1 MFQCQSSWHI
11 EVTNSPLLEKA
22 VYNSRSQES
31 KMQAFHLNYPTMSRP
46 FACQL
51 VQHKPHVTP
60 MGWTS
65 SFGGSN
71 GVDLWECFD
80 AFYNPYFFA
89 QKYSG
94 LSQTWQTHID
104 NGFKI
109 LFMLWMCKTPCLLNP
124 QIPTY
129 HSKNWIALPMVEASL
144 AMEQEQ
150 ERESWIPP

>member
-1 MFQCQSSWHI
+1 MSEFLAYWGHSTLPYLKRLSTTPEARNPKCKHFTSTTQRCHSHLHVSW
-11 EVTNSPLLEKA
+11 
-22 VYNSRSQES
+22 SRINPMLHQ
-31 KMQAFHLNYPTMSRP
+31 
-46 FACQL
+46 
-51 VQHKPHVTP
+51 

-71 GVDLWECFD
+71 GVDLWECFH
-80 AFYNPYFFA
+80 AFYNPHFFA
-89 QKYSG
+89 QKYSR
-94 LSQTWQTHID
+94 LSRTWQTHID

-109 LFMLWMCKTPCLLNP
+109 LFMFWMCKTPYQLNP

-129 HSKNWIALPMVEASL
+129 HSKNWIALPLVEASL